1 MLRLKE
7 SMRLYFS
14 DSNEKR
20 RADFVLRYLFGH
32 FPGSEVRL
40 KTSKC
45 TAFFQLDDMEEFE
58 PEPIENHILP
68 SHAEK
73 VMRYF
78 AEKEKLADEIFREVA
93 QELSKIG
100 KSHLTSKLKRA
111 VTFYE
116 SGDWIDEDNLV
127 RKGSQQ

>member
-7 SMRLYFS
+7 SLRLYFS
-14 DSNEKR
+14 DSDEKH
-20 RADFVLRYLFGH
+20 RADFVLRFLFGH

-45 TAFFQLDDMEEFE
+45 TASFLLDDMEEFE
-58 PEPIENHILP
+58 PEPIEIPNVP

-78 AEKEKLADEIFREVA
+78 AEKEKTADEIFKEA
-93 QELSKIG
+93 AGELRKLG
-100 KSHLTSKLKRA
+100 KDDLIKRLKTA
-111 VTFYE
+111 VIFYE
-116 SGDWIDEDNLV
+116 SGDWIDDDNLA
-127 RKGSQQ
+127 RKNEH

>member
-14 DSNEKR
+14 NSDEKH
-20 RADFVLRYLFGH
+20 RADFVLRFLFGH

-45 TAFFQLDDMEEFE
+45 TASFLLDDMEEFE
-58 PEPIENHILP
+58 PEPIMSEIP

-78 AEKEKLADEIFREVA
+78 AEKEKVADEIFKEA
-93 QELSKIG
+93 ANELKKLG
-100 KSHLTSKLKRA
+100 KDDLIKRLKTA
-111 VTFYE
+111 VIFYE
-116 SGDWIDEDNLV
+116 SGDWIDDDNLA
-127 RKGSQQ
+127 RKK

>member
-14 DSNEKR
+14 DTVEKHE
-20 RADFVLRYLFGH
+20 ADFALRALFRY

-45 TAFFQLDDMEEFE
+45 TAFFQLGDMEEFE
-58 PEPIENHILP
+58 PEPIENPILP

-78 AEKEKLADEIFREVA
+78 AEKEKAADEIFKEA
-93 QELSKIG
+93 AGELKKLG
-100 KSHLTSKLKRA
+100 KDDLIKRLKTA
-111 VTFYE
+111 VTFYQ
-116 SGDWIDEDNLV
+116 SGDWIDDDNLA
-127 RKGSQQ
+127 RKNEH

>member
-7 SMRLYFS
+7 SIRLYFS
-14 DSNEKR
+14 DSDEKR
-20 RADFVLRYLFGH
+20 NADFVLRLLFGY

-45 TAFFQLDDMEEFE
+45 TASFLLDDMEEFE
-58 PEPIENHILP
+58 PEPIEIPNVP

-78 AEKEKLADEIFREVA
+78 AEKEKAADEIFKEA
-93 QELSKIG
+93 ANELKKLG
-100 KSHLTSKLKRA
+100 KDELIKRLKTA
-111 VTFYE
+111 VTFYQ
-116 SGDWIDEDNLV
+116 SGDWIDDDNLA
-127 RKGSQQ
+127 RKNEH